1 MRTAS
6 EADAMLELKRRGW
19 STRQIAAELGAERKT
34 VQRYL
39 RAGRWPGYKPRG
51 RKQGLLSQAHINSQT
66 ATTQQQEGPAQPD
79 PQDTAK
85 PHAQA
90 DALQWRWMHRV
101 MQGLLSRDEIVSSTG
116 EMDELSELL
125 RRVHEC
131 RLPERNKA
139 VAILAS
145 RCRISSRIV
154 CEFLGI
160 DRKSYSRYRVTF
172 EQGGTAALFTR
183 QAHYIHKADDPRMKQ
198 AVFALLHEPP
208 ANHGINRTTWKM
220 ADLVRVLH
228 MQDCAVCSHI
238 VRQITTAAGYKWRK
252 ARRVLTSKDPDYAA
266 KVARVRSILS
276 TLSSNDAFFSID
288 EFGPFAVKMKGGLS
302 LMPSG
307 EQRVV
312 PQWQRSKGNLILTAA
327 LELGGNQVTHFY
339 SPAKNT
345 GEMIRMMDML
355 VTKYAHYRR
364 IYLSWDAASWHISK
378 RLGEHIEQ
386 HNAGVGLR
394 RLPFVETAALPVGAQ
409 FLNVIE
415 SVFSGMARAII
426 HNSDY
431 GSVDHAKAAIDRYFQ
446 ERNISFQLNP
456 RRAGKKIWGHER
468 EPATFDPANNCKD
481 PHYR

>member
-19 STRQIAAELGAERKT
+19 STRRIAAELGAERKT
-34 VQRYL
+34 VRRYL

-51 RKQGLLSQAHINSQT
+51 RKQGLLSQAHIDSQT

-208 ANHGINRTTWKM
+208 ASHGINRTTWKM
-220 ADLVRVLH
+220 ADL
-228 MQDCAVCSHI
+228 
-238 VRQITTAAGYKWRK
+238 
-252 ARRVLTSKDPDYAA
+252 
-266 KVARVRSILS
+266 
-276 TLSSNDAFFSID
+276 
-288 EFGPFAVKMKGGLS
+288 
-302 LMPSG
+302 
-307 EQRVV
+307 
-312 PQWQRSKGNLILTAA
+312 
-327 LELGGNQVTHFY
+327 
-339 SPAKNT
+339 
-345 GEMIRMMDML
+345 EM
-355 VTKYAHYRR
+355 
-364 IYLSWDAASWHISK
+364 
-378 RLGEHIEQ
+378 
-386 HNAGVGLR
+386 
-394 RLPFVETAALPVGAQ
+394 
-409 FLNVIE
+409 
-415 SVFSGMARAII
+415 
-426 HNSDY
+426 
-431 GSVDHAKAAIDRYFQ
+431 
-446 ERNISFQLNP
+446 
-456 RRAGKKIWGHER
+456 
-468 EPATFDPANNCKD
+468 
-481 PHYR
+481 